1 MKTLLLINP
10 KSPSGIFYTQPA
22 ISTKEKIAYQLQKSG
37 KQVIDFAKFSYL
49 AVVMILLL
57 CAVVELKHIYN
68 IDIFPGIDTPID
80 NAYFAGKDQID
91 GNIL

>member
-1 MKTLLLINP
+1 MKTVLHLQ
-10 KSPSGIFYTQPA
+10 KSPSGIFHTQPTF
-22 ISTKEKIAYQLQKSG
+22 STKEKIAYQLQKSS

-49 AVVMILLL
+49 AVVMVLLL